1 MMSEVTNEWP
11 DYDAL
16 AAILSAAN
24 TPFSVAYVHGMMSGL
39 LCTDLRT
46 SEVLWKVLVTDL
58 PALASVA
65 DENELL
71 NKLFLMTA
79 KHLQEAPGAMQ
90 MVLPED
96 DATLAVRLKAL
107 SEWCDGYLEGIAVE
121 NAGLKLDV
129 VQEVLADLAK
139 IKEVVI
145 KTKSSKE
152 NEASYVDV
160 VEFIKVA
167 VLLVYEECHP
177 HTGSGSTL
185 PLH

>member
-1 MMSEVTNEWP
+1 MSEVVNQWP

-39 LCTDLRT
+39 LCTDLRA
-46 SEVLWKVLVTDL
+46 SDVLWEALLSNL
-58 PALASVA
+58 PALAPVA
-65 DENELL
+65 ANNESL
-71 NKLFLMTA
+71 KELFELSA

-96 DATLAVRLKAL
+96 AALLSVRLKAL

-129 VQEVLADLAK
+129 VQEVLSDLAK
-139 IKEVVI
+139 IKEVVV

-152 NEASYVDV
+152 NEASYVEI

-177 HTGSGSTL
+177 HAGSESIS

>member
-1 MMSEVTNEWP
+1 MNEETNEWP

-24 TPFSVAYVHGMMSGL
+24 TPFSAAYVHGMMSGL
-39 LCTDLRT
+39 LCTDLRA
-46 SEVLWKVLVTDL
+46 SDMLWKELLTEL
-58 PALASVA
+58 PALTPIAA
-65 DENELL
+65 EYELL
-71 NKLFLMTA
+71 NKLFTMTA

-96 DATLAVRLKAL
+96 VAALSVRLKAL
-107 SEWCDGYLEGIAVE
+107 SEWCDGYLEGIALE
-121 NAGLKLDV
+121 NPGLKLDV
-129 VQEVLADLAK
+129 VQEVLADLAN
-139 IKEVVI
+139 IKEVVT

-152 NEASYVDV
+152 NEASYVEI

-177 HTGSGSTL
+177 HKGSEGAL

>member
-1 MMSEVTNEWP
+1 MNDVTNEWP

-16 AAILSAAN
+16 AAMLSAAN
-24 TPFSVAYVHGMMSGL
+24 TPFSAAYVHGMMSGL
-39 LCTDLRT
+39 LCTDLRS
-46 SEVLWKVLVTDL
+46 SESLWKVVLDGL
-58 PALASVA
+58 PAVVPMAA
-65 DENELL
+65 ENELL
-71 NKLFLMTA
+71 NKLFTMTA

-96 DATLAVRLKAL
+96 EAALSVRLKAL
-107 SEWCDGYLEGIAVE
+107 SEWCDGYLEGIALE

-139 IKEVVI
+139 IKEVVT

-152 NEASYVDV
+152 NEASYVEI

-167 VLLVYEECHP
+167 ILLVYEECHP
-177 HTGSGSTL
+177 HKGSEGAL